1 MREKDVLDLAPRSRE
16 DGVLIER
23 DRLQLGRQ
31 QIKVRGRQR

>member
-16 DGVLIER
+16 DRVLIER